1 MATIKF
7 TPRPM
12 PVLTEL
18 RPIYKISQA
27 LLILHICGHGSKCS
41 LVKLHLM
48 HWAIKTPR
56 RIETMI
62 LAAQLGEMSLPVW
75 GFDPALSIALQL
87 AFRDGLIEPTT
98 NGFKLTA
105 KGQELA
111 KIIMSDGTIMMDEKT
126 ALLKIG
132 RKITEGMVKTIS
144 KEWE

>member
-18 RPIYKISQA
+18 RPMYKICQA
-27 LLILHICGHGSKCS
+27 LLILHICGLGNKCS

-48 HWAIKTPR
+48 HWAMKSPR
-56 RIETMI
+56 RMETMT
-62 LAAQLGEMSLPVW
+62 LAAKLGQISLPVW

-87 AFRDGLIEPTT
+87 AFRDGLIEATT
-98 NGFKLTA
+98 TGFKLLP
-105 KGQELA
+105 KGLQLVTD
-111 KIIMSDGTIMMDEKT
+111 IMNDGTVMADEKT
-126 ALLKIG
+126 TLSTIG

>member
-18 RPIYKISQA
+18 RPMYKICQA
-27 LLILHICGHGSKCS
+27 LLILDICGHGGKCS
-41 LVKLHLM
+41 LIKLHLM
-48 HWAIKTPR
+48 HWAMKTPMR
-56 RIETMI
+56 MDTMI
-62 LAAQLGEMSLPVW
+62 LAVQLGQITLPVW

-87 AFRDGLIEPTT
+87 AFRDGLIEPTSS
-98 NGFKLTA
+98 GFKLLR
-105 KGQELA
+105 KGHQLA
-111 KIIMSDGTIMMDEKT
+111 TDIKSDGTVMVEEKIMLSKV
-126 ALLKIG
+126 G

>member
-7 TPRPM
+7 TPRPV

-18 RPIYKISQA
+18 RPMYKICQA
-27 LLILHICGHGSKCS
+27 LLILDICGLGGKCS
-41 LVKLHLM
+41 LIKLHLM
-48 HWAIKTPR
+48 HWAMKTPR
-56 RIETMI
+56 RMETMI
-62 LAAQLGEMSLPVW
+62 LAAQLGQITLPVW

-98 NGFKLTA
+98 SGFKLLP
-105 KGQELA
+105 KGKQLVTDIKSNDTVMLE
-111 KIIMSDGTIMMDEKT
+111 EKAT
-126 ALLKIG
+126 LSKIG

>member
-7 TPRPM
+7 TPRPV

-18 RPIYKISQA
+18 RPMYKICQA

-48 HWAIKTPR
+48 HWAMKTPKR
-56 RIETMI
+56 METMT
-62 LAAQLGEMSLPVW
+62 LAAQLGQISLPVW

-87 AFRDGLIEPTT
+87 AFRDVLIEPTST
-98 NGFKLTA
+98 GFKLTP
-105 KGQELA
+105 KGQQLVA
-111 KIIMSDGTIMMDEKT
+111 DIMNDGTVMADEKT
-126 ALLKIG
+126 SLSKIG

>member
-7 TPRPM
+7 TPRPT

-27 LLILHICGHGSKCS
+27 LLILHICGHAKKCS

-48 HWAIKTPR
+48 HWAIKMPR

-62 LAAQLGEMSLPVW
+62 LAAKLGQINLPVW
-75 GFDPALSIALQL
+75 GFDPALSIALHL
-87 AFRDGLIEPTT
+87 AFRDGLIEPTA
-98 NGFKLTA
+98 NGFRLIA
-105 KGQELA
+105 KGQEFV
-111 KIIMSDGTIMMDEKT
+111 KDIMSDGTVMMEEKS

-132 RKITEGMVKTIS
+132 RKITEGMVKTMS

>member
-12 PVLTEL
+12 PVLSEL
-18 RPIYKISQA
+18 RPMYKISQA

-48 HWAIKTPR
+48 HWAMKTPR
-56 RIETMI
+56 RAETMI
-62 LAAQLGEMSLPVW
+62 LAAQLGQIGLPVW

-98 NGFKLTA
+98 NGFKLLPR
-105 KGQELA
+105 GQQLVTD
-111 KIIMSDGTIMMDEKT
+111 IISDKPLMAEEKT
-126 ALLKIG
+126 VLLKIG
-132 RKITEGMVKTIS
+132 KRITETMVKTIS

>member
-7 TPRPM
+7 TPKPM

-18 RPIYKISQA
+18 RPMYKICQA

-48 HWAIKTPR
+48 HWAMKTPKR
-56 RIETMI
+56 METMTM
-62 LAAQLGEMSLPVW
+62 AAQLGQISLPVW

-87 AFRDGLIEPTT
+87 AVRDGLIEATT
-98 NGFKLTA
+98 TGFKLLP
-105 KGQELA
+105 KGRQLVTD
-111 KIIMSDGTIMMDEKT
+111 IISDGSVMADEKIT
-126 ALLKIG
+126 LSKIG
-132 RKITEGMVKTIS
+132 RRITESMVKTIS

>member
-18 RPIYKISQA
+18 RPMYKICQV
-27 LLILHICGHGSKCS
+27 LLILHICGHGNKCS

-48 HWAIKTPR
+48 HWAMKTPR
-56 RIETMI
+56 RMETMS
-62 LAAQLGEMSLPVW
+62 LAAQLGQISLPVW

-87 AFRDGLIEPTT
+87 AFRDGLIEPTST
-98 NGFKLTA
+98 GFRLIH
-105 KGQELA
+105 KGHQLVTD
-111 KIIMSDGTIMMDEKT
+111 IMKDGTVMVDEKVT
-126 ALLKIG
+126 LSKIG